1 MWRDRSTRALLIA
14 AAVLALLLL
23 VSHFWSPRSRDRS
36 FRDVVMTLD
45 TAAVTGFSIFPSAP
59 GHRELRFDRS
69 PAGWTVSDEGGSHRA
84 DDGRVREF
92 LGGHAHMRAKRL
104 TGFMDLVKERY
115 DLTDSLRETVVFRLV
130 DGAERT
136 VHYGRNT
143 FAPGN
148 VGMWSAVNLPGERE
162 VFAVEGTMSMYAE
175 QPLDEWRT
183 KWLVRGDPAHVRS
196 LRFHYSMDT
205 AFTVERRGGTWM
217 VDADTADQSKVDGY
231 LASLM
236 QARAQAFADTVNIA
250 GLAPDYSLE
259 VGFDDG
265 RAPITVNVFT
275 GWSALVAVSSL
286 DPGSKLR
293 FDTMRELP
301 RMFRTRG
308 HFLP

>member
-14 AAVLALLLL
+14 AVVLALLLL
-23 VSHFWSPRSRDRS
+23 VSKLWSPRTRDRS

-45 TAAVTGFSIFPSAP
+45 TAAVTSFSLFPSTL

-69 PAGWTVSDEGGSHRA
+69 PDGWTVREGDRSHRA
-84 DDGRVREF
+84 DDARIREF
-92 LGGHAHMRAKRL
+92 LGGHAHMRVKRL

-115 DLTDSLRETVVFRLV
+115 ELTDSLRETAVFRLV
-130 DGAERT
+130 DGGERT

-183 KWLVRGDPAHVRS
+183 KWLVRGEAVHVRS
-196 LRFHYSMDT
+196 LRFNYSMDT
-205 AFTVERRGGTWM
+205 AFTVERTGDTWT
-217 VDADTADQSKVDGY
+217 VGADTADQSKVDGY

-236 QARAQAFADTVNIA
+236 QARAQAFADTVNIT

-265 RAPITVNVFT
+265 RPPITIQVFT
-275 GWSALVAVSSL
+275 GWSSLVAVSSL
-286 DPGSKLR
+286 DPRSKLR
-293 FDTMRELP
+293 FDPSRELP
-301 RMFRTRG
+301 RLFRTRG